1 MYSETYKTPFSIGD
15 NVIYSKKG
23 EITDIKV
30 SNDADI
36 YYVVKFGDRHS
47 IITTSNNLRMNN
59 ESSDLDNLTNQFK
72 NMNMH
77 QDMLYNKYFESKKYP
92 STMGGKRRSKRN
104 NKRNKSKKSRS
115 VTKVHN

>member
-77 QDMLYNKYFESKKYP
+77 QDMLYNTYFGNKKYL

-104 NKRNKSKKSRS
+104 KSKKSRKS
-115 VTKVHN
+115 RKQGLH

>member
-1 MYSETYKTPFSIGD
+1 MNSELYKTPFSVGD

-23 EITDIKV
+23 EITDIRV

-104 NKRNKSKKSRS
+104 KSKKSRKS
-115 VTKVHN
+115 RKQGLH